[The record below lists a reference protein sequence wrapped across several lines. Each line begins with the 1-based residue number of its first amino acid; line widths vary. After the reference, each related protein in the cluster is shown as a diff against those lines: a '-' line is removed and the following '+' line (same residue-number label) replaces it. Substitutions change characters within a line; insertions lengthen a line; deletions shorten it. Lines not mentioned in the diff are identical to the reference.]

1 MANFTFKKSIDR
13 RLFLKGS
20 GAAVALPFLS
30 AMVPAIS
37 SDAAAK
43 NMMNPKRFFA
53 CNAPL
58 GFHTPF
64 LYPEKAGKDY
74 KLTPYLEK
82 IKDHKNDFT
91 VFSGVSHVN
100 QSGNNGHS
108 SESTFLTAARRPGLA
123 GFKNSISLDQ
133 LISSK
138 VGHLTRFP
146 YIVLTASN
154 NSLSWTANGVPI
166 PGTGSPSRLYKKLFI
181 NGSKKDVDAQVRS
194 LVKGKSILDTIMG
207 PTKQLEKEL
216 GHKDKEKLDEYSTS
230 IRELE
235 VRLTQNQS
243 WVKKPKPN
251 VEYKQPKDPERHD
264 IISRQSLL
272 YDIIALA
279 FQTDS
284 TRCVTFNLGGM
295 NAVPT
300 NIKGVETDWHN
311 LSHHGKDPAKIK
323 ELKLVEA
330 AEFGA
335 LNGFLNKVK
344 GAKEGSA
351 SVLDNTTVLYG
362 SNLGNASAHSWMN
375 LPLVVAGGGFNHG
388 SHIAYDQKKNE
399 VFANL
404 FVQIAN
410 KMGIGIEKFG
420 SSTSNSLKGFS

>member
-1 MANFTFKKSIDR
+1 MANFTTQKFIDR

-30 AMVPAIS
+30 AMLPAFS
-37 SDAAAK
+37 ADAAAK
-43 NMMNPKRFFA
+43 TMAQPKRFLA

-58 GFHTPF
+58 GFHTPHLF
-64 LYPEKAGKDY
+64 PEQTGKDY
-74 KLTPYLEK
+74 KLSPYLEK
-82 IKDHKNDFT
+82 IKDHKDDFT

-108 SESTFLTAARRPGLA
+108 SESTWLTAARRPGLA
-123 GFKNSISLDQ
+123 GFKNTISIDQ
-133 LISSK
+133 LIAAK

-146 YIVLTASN
+146 YIVLTATN

-166 PGTGSPSRLYKKLFI
+166 PGTGSPSRLYQQLFV
-181 NGSKKDVDAQVRS
+181 NGSKKEIEAQVKS
-194 LVKGKSILDTIMG
+194 LAKGKSILDTIMS
-207 PTKQLEKEL
+207 PAKKLEAEL
-216 GHKDKEKLDEYSTS
+216 GRKDKAKLDEYTTS

-235 VRLTQNQS
+235 IRLTQNQA
-243 WVKKPKPN
+243 WVQKAKPK
-251 VEYKQPKDPERHD
+251 VEYNQPKDPEKHD

-272 YDIIALA
+272 FDIIALA

-295 NAVPT
+295 NAVPD

-323 ELKLVEA
+323 ELKLVEE
-330 AEFGA
+330 AEFGV
-335 LNGFLNKVK
+335 LNEFLTKVK
-344 GAKEGSA
+344 NMKEGGGR
-351 SVLDNTTVLYG
+351 VLDHTTVVYG

-375 LPLVVAGGGFNHG
+375 LPLLVAGGGFKHG
-388 SHIAYDQKKNE
+388 SHIAYDLKNNE

-420 SSTSNSLKGFS
+420 SSTSTGLKGFS